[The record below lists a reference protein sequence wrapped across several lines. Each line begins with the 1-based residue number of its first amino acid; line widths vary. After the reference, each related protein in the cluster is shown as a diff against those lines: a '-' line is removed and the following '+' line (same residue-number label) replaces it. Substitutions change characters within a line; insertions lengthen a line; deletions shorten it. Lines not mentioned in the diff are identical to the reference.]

1 MHTSEKGLALIQRFE
16 GCRLTAYQDR
26 VGVWTIGWG
35 TTNADK
41 AITGR
46 TIRRGLTITRRTADD
61 WLRRSLAKKYEPLV
75 AKYDAVYHWTQNEF
89 DALVSFC
96 YNVGSIDQ
104 LTDKG
109 RRSKEKV
116 CAAILLYNKAGGRRV
131 QGLAERRQAEQKLFK
146 SLAEGIPTSA
156 EAERQEKEKAEKK
169 AVTNSFKVKVTIP
182 DLNIRSGPSANCSVT
197 GLHTGAGVFTIV
209 EVRPGTGSRSG
220 WGRLLSGAGWISLD
234 YCAKI

>member
-182 DLNIRSGPSANCSVT
+182 DLNIQSGPSTNCSVT